1 MPSFRLSPVR
11 AHRRDAVRRRR
22 SVVVLLLQ
30 VLLWMAGPTIE
41 ARAEARAVGATAHVE
56 ALGGSKCPPI
66 HSHLDC
72 QICRTLRTGFTVAV
86 APALPT
92 SSGNAIAWDRTSAD
106 VVPETTPR
114 GPLGSRAPP
123 CP

>member
-1 MPSFRLSPVR
+1 MAPFRPPPVR
-11 AHRRDAVRRRR
+11 AHRRDALRRRR
-22 SVVVLLLQ
+22 SVVLLLLQ

-41 ARAEARAVGATAHVE
+41 ARAEARAAGATAHVE

-72 QICRTLRTGFTVAV
+72 QICRTLRTGFTPAL
-86 APALPT
+86 APALPI
-92 SSGNAIAWDRTSAD
+92 SRGSAIARDGTSAD
-106 VVPETTPR
+106 VVTETTWC

-123 CP
+123 RS